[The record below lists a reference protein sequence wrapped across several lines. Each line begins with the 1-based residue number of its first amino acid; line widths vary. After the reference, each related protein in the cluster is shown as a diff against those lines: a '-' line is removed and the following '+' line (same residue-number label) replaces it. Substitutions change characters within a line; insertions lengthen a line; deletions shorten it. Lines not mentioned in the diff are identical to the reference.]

1 MAEKS
6 NAHSTSN
13 RAKMIEKARARRQS
27 RQRWLWVVSGFVILL
42 VIAGAFLLLRRN
54 PSTPAASSTQTNN
67 AEANLPATDSN
78 GEIRGLQK
86 FGELARD
93 HQIGTLTYPQTPP
106 VGGIHNPAWQ
116 NCGIYNQP
124 VPNENAVHSLEH
136 GAVWITYRSD
146 LPAAEV
152 EKLQA
157 LIRGHDHGLLS
168 PYQNLPAPIV
178 ISAWSLQVQVQSADD
193 PRLPLFIKTYENGP
207 QTPEPGAV
215 CNGGVGSPI
224 Q

>member
-6 NAHSTSN
+6 NANSA

-27 RQRWLWVVSGFVILL
+27 KQRWLWVVSGFVILL
-42 VIAGAFLLLRRN
+42 VIVGAFLLLR
-54 PSTPAASSTQTNN
+54 PKSATPASTTQTNN

-86 FGELARD
+86 FADLPRD
-93 HQIGTLTYPQTPP
+93 HQIGTLSYPQNPP

-136 GAVWITYRSD
+136 GAVWITYRPD

-168 PYQNLPAPIV
+168 PYPNLPAPIV
-178 ISAWSLQVQVQSADD
+178 ISAWGLQVQVQVADD
-193 PRLPLFIKTYENGP
+193 PRLPLFIKKYENGP

-215 CNGGVGSPI
+215 CNGGVGTPI